1 MSDHTTGIVRFLVA
15 FGVACFAAGVL
26 AGVCLAVW
34 VL

>member
-1 MSDHTTGIVRFLVA
+1 MSDHSSGIFRFLAA